1 MRGCLRLMGGNERVD
16 CDGRLQ
22 CLKKKK
28 EEEDF
33 CGIKTTEFGARKYFL
48 IEGPCTEVGCGVIYK
63 QEEDH

>member
-1 MRGCLRLMGGNERVD
+1 MF
-16 CDGRLQ
+16 
-22 CLKKKK
+22 KKKK
-28 EEEDF
+28 EEEEDF